1 MKTGESKAK
10 LRERHSRVCRNPQAL
25 CCPLRL
31 GLCVCVCHSLTPFP
45 RSDSFKHLGETEER
59 VPDRQLSVCW
69 AFDLISPEPQFDT
82 GLGCDLS
89 AV

>member
-1 MKTGESKAK
+1 MFYPSTS
-10 LRERHSRVCRNPQAL
+10 
-25 CCPLRL
+25 
-31 GLCVCVCHSLTPFP
+31 FP
-45 RSDSFKHLGETEER
+45 RSDSFKHLGEIEER

-69 AFDLISPEPQFDT
+69 AFDLISLEPHFDT